1 MTTLESLEESN
12 RHHEARLNL
21 LADIAERQQAL
32 LERLELNIE
41 RLDRN
46 VERLDRNME
55 RLDRNLEEQQKEVA
69 EYRRD
74 TRQYQR
80 LWVHL
85 AQKHGWLDED
95 DWPPPE
101 EGE

>member
-46 VERLDRNME
+46 IE
-55 RLDRNLEEQQKEVA
+55 RLDRNLEEQRKEVA

-74 TRQYQR
+74 ARQYQR

-85 AQKHGWLDED
+85 AQKYGWLDED